1 MNLDDLNDVGLRLS
15 IFVGVLIV
23 MSVLEALAPLRERRQ
38 KRAERWL
45 TNLGLVVVGSLVI
58 RVMGPFIAVVA
69 ASMAIANDWGFIP
82 LLNLPFYME
91 IILAVVLLDLALY
104 WQHVASHR
112 IPFIWRFHRVHHA
125 DRDMDASTGVRFHPI
140 ESAMS
145 MLYKCVVVIVVG
157 PAVIAVVIFEII
169 LNASALFNH
178 ANVRLPKWLDR
189 IVRTLV
195 VTPDMHSVHHSVLP
209 NETNSNYG
217 FFLSVWDKIF
227 GSYIANPKLNPD
239 SINIGLPIYQ
249 SKKPSSLVWSLKL
262 PFKK

>member
-1 MNLDDLNDVGLRLS
+1 MNLDNLNDVGLRLS
-15 IFVGVLIV
+15 IFVGVLVI
-23 MSVLEALAPLRERRQ
+23 MSILETLLPLRERRL
-38 KRAERWL
+38 KRVDRWF
-45 TNLGLVVVGSLVI
+45 TNLGLVVLGSLVI

-69 ASMAIANDWGFIP
+69 ASMATANGWGLIP
-82 LLNLPFYME
+82 LLNLPIYIE
-91 IILAVVLLDLALY
+91 IVLGVVLLDLALY
-104 WQHVASHR
+104 WQHVASHK

-125 DRDMDASTGVRFHPI
+125 DRDMDATTGVRFHPI

-145 MLYKCVVVIVVG
+145 MLYKCVIVLIVG

-189 IVRTLV
+189 ILRALV

-217 FFLSVWDKIF
+217 FFLSIWDKIF

-249 SKKPSSLVWSLKL
+249 SKKPASLVWSLKL
-262 PFKK
+262 PFQK

>member
-1 MNLDDLNDVGLRLS
+1 MNLDNLNDVGLRLS
-15 IFVGVLIV
+15 IFVGVLII
-23 MSVLEALAPLRERRQ
+23 MSVLETLAPLRKRRQ
-38 KRAERWL
+38 KRVERWL
-45 TNLGLVVVGSLVI
+45 TNLGLVVLGSLVI
-58 RVMGPFIAVVA
+58 RMMGPFIAVVA
-69 ASMAIANDWGFIP
+69 ASMAIANGWGLIP
-82 LLNLPFYME
+82 LLNLPFYIE
-91 IILAVVLLDLALY
+91 IVLGVVLLDLALY

-178 ANVRLPKWLDR
+178 ANLRLPKWLDTLL
-189 IVRTLV
+189 RTLV

-217 FFLSVWDKIF
+217 FFLSIWDKIF
-227 GSYIANPKLNPD
+227 GSYIAKPKLSPD
-239 SINIGLPIYQ
+239 KIQIGLPYYQ
-249 SKKPSSLVWSLKL
+249 SEEPASLAWSLKL
-262 PFKK
+262 PLKR